1 MDNNTTKAESFT
13 RALAKGE
20 DERSS
25 SPTRALAKGED
36 ERSSSPTRA
45 LAKGED
51 ERSSSPTRAAAK
63 GGKEDL
69 SSSTNSQ
76 EHQQKADKKPITE
89 LPFIEA
95 KVKKRTK
102 FSSPKISVK
111 TIILIVVIIALG
123 VLAYIYKGLF
133 IAVTV
138 NGSPISRLSIIQKL
152 EKASGKNLLDS
163 LIIEKLVQNEVSAK
177 KIVVSNDEIN
187 GEIKKIEDQVIAQGS
202 TLEAAL
208 SAQGMSMDD
217 LKKQI
222 IFQKKV
228 EKLVADKINVTDE
241 EVAQYIKDNAISIP
255 EGQEATATAQIKN
268 ELRNQ
273 KLNKEA
279 DALIT
284 TLKSQAKIR
293 YFVNY

>member
-1 MDNNTTKAESFT
+1 MDNNTIQSESF
-13 RALAKGE
+13 
-20 DERSS
+20 
-25 SPTRALAKGED
+25 
-36 ERSSSPTRA
+36 
-45 LAKGED
+45 
-51 ERSSSPTRAAAK
+51 TRAAAK
-63 GGKEDL
+63 GGEEDL

-89 LPFIEA
+89 LQFMEA
-95 KVKKRTK
+95 KVKKRTE
-102 FSSPKISVK
+102 FSSPKINIK
-111 TIILIVVIIALG
+111 TVILIAVIIALG

-133 IAVTV
+133 IAATV

-163 LIIEKLVQNEVSAK
+163 FITEKLVQKEADAK

-187 GEIKKIEDQVIAQGS
+187 GEIKKIEDQIVAQGS

-222 IFQKKV
+222 ILQKEV

-255 EGQEATATAQIKN
+255 EGQEATATAQIKD

-273 KLNKEA
+273 KLSTEGNT
-279 DALIT
+279 LIA